1 MKILAVR
8 FKNINSLQGEW
19 NIRFDA
25 PPLSEAGL
33 FAISGPTGAGKTT
46 ILDAITV
53 ALYGDIPR
61 YQTTDIR
68 ELLSRGTGECFAET
82 EFEVNGKQYR
92 SKWSVRRARSNPS
105 GNIQTAEME
114 LALLPSGELLETYLS
129 KVPKKTTEITGL
141 SFDQFLR
148 SVLLA
153 QGDFAKFLK
162 AKDNERAGLLERM
175 TGTEEYSDISKFVYE
190 KAKTEKQHLDI
201 LEGKIDK
208 NRLISEPEKE
218 SLAEERTRH
227 IDAISSLDGEI
238 STLRQYEK
246 WRNTLKELELES
258 IELSV
263 RWDEKMLEKE
273 AFAGEN
279 HRLELHRK
287 TLPFHGEIGR
297 LDAIM
302 HQLAVVQSGIT
313 EIETDLPE
321 FERTFQEAKN
331 AAAAT
336 KENLQTAKAAAE
348 EAEPLIHRTEELDS
362 EITRRQHDIKELQV
376 SIVAAENEYAKHE
389 STLENARRQLYE
401 REQEIT
407 ELHQW
412 LAGHEQDVQI
422 DRQIPALESA
432 FTELQ
437 YAEASLA
444 IKQQEVQENRTQF
457 RSLTAKHEEIA
468 GNIQDLTLKTTKAL
482 QDVEEYQA
490 ELSSVLGEETAES
503 LTQKLYALQKKY
515 SAVQRCIDLSEQYN
529 DKERDRGNLR
539 KEYADNKEKIT
550 ELLTNSNIIATEV
563 AHAHQRLL
571 DLQKIYEQEIR
582 LQKYEQDRAQ
592 LTKGEECPLC
602 GSVHHPFIEEYRV
615 IEASKAKKN
624 VQNQERIYNELTA
637 TSTALQKQI
646 SALEA
651 MQSSMET
658 KGKILAG
665 EFDKIQTQF
674 LEVTGNYQFEFAI
687 DDHENITVYY
697 EKLRNL
703 SEGEEHRQATVT
715 QLKRRLEE
723 LQITAQSKQ
732 KETEQAI
739 NADNILAVKLDENNS
754 VFRKIS
760 EEAEEYKT
768 SVEKRKDL
776 LYKSINAYVP
786 EWNFSGNVI
795 DILKKRSE
803 AFRKNT
809 ENKTVAEQDIVVL
822 REKITGLDAMVQAGR
837 KRMAELQ
844 NNAETA
850 ENYLENIKTER
861 LDIFGEKIPADV
873 RKQLRREIQHAEAL
887 EELARKKCEDA
898 DRKVSSAISL
908 LDAKRRDEHTL
919 QLQAEV
925 LSTSL
930 QERIRGAGFDSIGIM
945 KDYIL
950 PPEISVALENTAR
963 AMEDELMKL
972 QSGISENLSKTE
984 AEKNKSLTE
993 ETIEEITEKIQIKEL
1008 EKSNIARL
1016 LGAIDERLRSDEDIR
1031 NTHQEITAHIEIQQQ
1046 IWQRWEELSD
1056 LIGSADGNKFRR
1068 FAQGLTLA
1076 RLVELANSHLLQ
1088 LSDRYRLEKK
1098 SGEDLDLE
1106 ILDRYQAD
1114 TRRPVESLSGGETFL
1129 ASLALALGLSDLAS
1143 NRTRIDSLFIDEG
1156 FGTLDAET
1164 LDTAMAALENLQATG
1179 KSIGVISH
1187 VEAMKERISTQIVV
1201 QKKGG
1206 GSSSLRIIP

>member
-190 KAKTEKQHLDI
+190 KAKIEKQHLDI

-208 NRLISEPEKE
+208 SRLISEPEKE

-227 IDAISSLDGEI
+227 IETMSSLDREI

-246 WRNTLKELELES
+246 WRNTLAELEQES
-258 IELSV
+258 IELSA
-263 RWDEKMLEKE
+263 RIDKKILEKE
-273 AFAGEN
+273 AFASES
-279 HRLELHRK
+279 HQLELHRK
-287 TLPFHGEIGR
+287 ALPFHGEIGR

-302 HQLAVVQSGIT
+302 HQLAVVQLGIT
-313 EIETDLPE
+313 EIEVNLPE
-321 FERTFQEAKN
+321 FEHTFREAKDT
-331 AAAAT
+331 AAAA
-336 KENLQTAKAAAE
+336 KENLYAAKAAEAQ
-348 EAEPLIHRTEELDS
+348 AEPLVRIAEELDG
-362 EITRRQHDIKELQV
+362 EITRKQQEINELQSQV
-376 SIVAAENEYAKHE
+376 VVAEYECSEHE
-389 STLENARRQLYE
+389 SKLENIRRQLYN
-401 REQEIT
+401 REQEIN
-407 ELHQW
+407 ELREW
-412 LAGHEQDVQI
+412 LAEHEQDAQI
-422 DRQIPALESA
+422 EREIPALQAA

-437 YAEASLA
+437 HAETSLA
-444 IKQQEVQENRTQF
+444 VKQREVEENRLQF
-457 RSLTAKHEEIA
+457 RNLTAKREEIA
-468 GNIQDLTLKTTKAL
+468 GNIQDVTLQTTKAL

-515 SAVQRCIDLSEQYN
+515 SAVQRCVDLSEQYN
-529 DKERDRGNLR
+529 DKEKDRGNLR

-550 ELLTNSNIIATEV
+550 ELLANSTLISSEV
-563 AHAHQRLL
+563 LHAQQRLQ
-571 DLQKIYEQEIR
+571 DMQKIYEQEIR
-582 LQKYEQDRAQ
+582 IQKYEQDRAQ
-592 LTKGEECPLC
+592 LIKGQECPLC

-615 IEASKAKKN
+615 IEASEAKKN
-624 VQNQERIYNELTA
+624 VQNQEHIHHELTNK
-637 TSTALQKQI
+637 STALQKEI

-651 MQSSMET
+651 MQSSIEA
-658 KGKILAG
+658 KGKILGG
-665 EFDKIQTQF
+665 ELDKIQVQF
-674 LEVTGNYQFEFAI
+674 LEITGNYQFEFAI
-687 DDHENITVYY
+687 DDHENIAVYC
-697 EKLRNL
+697 EELRNL
-703 SEGEEHRQATVT
+703 SEYEERRHATAT
-715 QLKRRLEE
+715 QLKLRLEE
-723 LQITAQSKQ
+723 LQITAQVKQ
-732 KETEQAI
+732 KEAEQVVTAESI
-739 NADNILAVKLDENNS
+739 VAVKLDENNN
-754 VFRKIS
+754 VFHKIS
-760 EEAEEYKT
+760 EEVEERNE
-768 SVEKRKDL
+768 SVEKRKEL
-776 LYKSINAYVP
+776 LHRKIHDYIP
-786 EWNFSGNVI
+786 EWNFSGDAVE
-795 DILKKRSE
+795 ILKKRSE
-803 AFRKNT
+803 EFEKNT
-809 ENKTVAEQDIVVL
+809 ENKSIVEQDIIAL
-822 REKITGLDAMVQAGR
+822 REKITGLDAMLQAGR
-837 KRMAELQ
+837 KRAGELQ
-844 NNAETA
+844 SSVE
-850 ENYLENIKTER
+850 EVRKHLENTEAER
-861 LDIFGEKIPADV
+861 LDIFGEKVPVEV
-873 RKQLRREIQHAEAL
+873 RKQLRREIQHAETL
-887 EELARKKCEDA
+887 EELARKKCEEA
-898 DRKVSSAISL
+898 DRKVSSSVSL

-919 QLQAEV
+919 QLQAET
-925 LSTSL
+925 LSKQL
-930 QERIRGAGFDSIGIM
+930 QERVRGAGFDSIEIM
-945 KDYIL
+945 KTYIL
-950 PPEISVALENTAR
+950 PGEISAALENTVR
-963 AMEDELMKL
+963 TMEDELMKL
-972 QSGISENLSKTE
+972 RAGISENLSKIE
-984 AEKNKSLTE
+984 AERNKSLTE
-993 ETIEEITEKIQIKEL
+993 ETIEEITGKIQIKEL
-1008 EKSNIARL
+1008 EKSNFARL

-1031 NTHQEITAHIEIQQQ
+1031 NAHQEITAQIEVQQQ
-1046 IWQRWEELSD
+1046 VWQRWEELND

-1206 GSSSLRIIP
+1206 GSSSLKILP